1 MVAPRKGRPTS
12 PAAASVVDLLRTT
25 ALSPASIAGQ
35 TGMSVPS
42 VTRYARQLAAE
53 GFVRPGEESQRRI
66 AETRALLLRLAGE
79 RTLDG
84 PSWRQVVA
92 GKLDISMSAVSK
104 AYRKGVSLA
113 TRERWL
119 RDAGEAP
126 AK

>member
-1 MVAPRKGRPTS
+1 MPRGRPPS
-12 PAAASVVDLLRTT
+12 PAVVRARELATPTTT
-25 ALSPASIAGQ
+25 APELVAQLQNEGLTLDP
-35 TGMSVPS
+35 
-42 VTRYARQLAAE
+42 RRARAIVAA
-53 GFVRPGEESQRRI
+53 VRPADDQRVP
-66 AETRALLLRLAGE
+66 ETRATLLRLAGE

-92 GKLDISMSAVSK
+92 GKLDISLSAVSK